1 LGGDG
6 VGDDG
11 TNEMGSSDSIVSLP
25 RDDKMGNSHLVSRGK
40 LRGAAFLDVCFIWE
54 GLLDYSGCGRLA
66 KISFRS
72 NLMHRKTR
80 GREEKD
86 DIPLGRGIGHHEELW
101 GVHASL
107 SWFI

>member
-1 LGGDG
+1 MGGDG

-11 TNEMGSSDSIVSLP
+11 TNKMGSLDSIVSLP
-25 RDDKMGNSHLVSRGK
+25 RDDMMGNSPLVNRGK

-54 GLLDYSGCGRLA
+54 GFPDYSCYGRLS
-66 KISFRS
+66 KTSFRN